1 MRKRIQKV
9 CNQIKY
15 IRVLSMNGEEIVT
28 RYSDMIYG
36 VAMRYVGNHADA
48 QDVYSEVFYRYFKK
62 ERSFREEEHRKAWL
76 LRVTI
81 NCAKDLLAGRD
92 YEMEYNDE
100 IYDMGAVEG
109 SPAAQIEDV
118 IAVRDAL
125 AKLGAEY
132 REVLTLYYF
141 QDMTVT
147 QIAEILEE
155 SVNTVKSRLLRGREK
170 LKNMLA

>member
-1 MRKRIQKV
+1 
-9 CNQIKY
+9 
-15 IRVLSMNGEEIVT
+15 MNGEEIVT

-48 QDVYSEVFYRYFKK
+48 EDVYSETFYRYFLK
-62 ERSFREEEHRKAWL
+62 ERSFNEEEHRKAWL
-76 LRVTI
+76 LRVAI
-81 NCAKDLLAGRD
+81 NCAKDLLAKRS
-92 YEMEYNDE
+92 YEQEYNDE
-100 IYDMGAVEG
+100 IYDLSAVEG
-109 SPAAQIEDV
+109 SPAAQVEDV

-141 QDMTVT
+141 DDMTVS
-147 QIAEILEE
+147 QIAEMLDQP
-155 SVNTVKSRLLRGREK
+155 VNTVKSRLLRGREK